1 VTSQHGELIAK
12 LAVQNRLPSISG
24 YRDFVESGRTGIIRN
39 NLSDLSRQ
47 AASYVDRIL
56 KGEEPRDLPVQP
68 PARYQF
74 VLNLKSAKA
83 IGLDVPANVL
93 ALTDE
98 VIFRF
103 SRAARQ
109 LHPNELTFP
118 VTTMFVRVGPVR
130 DIPTS
135 FTGRKRACSEQS
147 SRDWAE

>member
-24 YRDFVESGRTGIIRN
+24 YRDFVESGGTGIIRN

-98 VIFRF
+98 VI
-103 SRAARQ
+103 
-109 LHPNELTFP
+109 E
-118 VTTMFVRVGPVR
+118 
-130 DIPTS
+130 
-135 FTGRKRACSEQS
+135 
-147 SRDWAE
+147 